1 MLPKGGSILNT
12 CSIHAYEP
20 SENLAGLC
28 ADQSGAS
35 EFDQGNG
42 EGAREEA
49 NSRQRC
55 GSRPMWTPLIPSTM
69 PGDEVK
75 QFGKNKVFERPA
87 QPAEL
92 APIYSFPD
100 FARGDLRYGG
110 DLRGYRPED
119 AILTAANVAQHRPS
133 TGTQSR
139 GTHRFDQHEVGWLK
153 VKGRNLDWCCGRF
166 TSDLYSVRCLPKYP
180 QSSPR
185 RAYSLWTTIA
195 FAWHLSKAFAVQY
208 IDTATRV
215 VDQSGFV
222 QYPRCHVDRRAA
234 GSQHGRLTEARAN

>member
-1 MLPKGGSILNT
+1 MGRTRS
-12 CSIHAYEP
+12 S
-20 SENLAGLC
+20 
-28 ADQSGAS
+28 SGRRNPRNW
-35 EFDQGNG
+35 Q
-42 EGAREEA
+42 
-49 NSRQRC
+49 
-55 GSRPMWTPLIPSTM
+55 
-69 PGDEVK
+69 
-75 QFGKNKVFERPA
+75 
-87 QPAEL
+87 
-92 APIYSFPD
+92 PIYSFPD